1 LKIAAGFVNSKVL
14 TGENYGINDLKE
26 LLEKIN

>member
-1 LKIAAGFVNSKVL
+1 MLAGFVNSKVL
-14 TGENYGINDLKE
+14 SGENYKINDLKE